1 MNIMKKILLSVLIIA
16 LILVPLVFYALAG
29 SVGAFFTK
37 VSRTDDAADGAYIDT
52 EWIIGKSAEEIEERF
67 GNSEFI
73 YAGVHEYYVYYYIT
87 YENGVATG
95 VSKRP

>member
-1 MNIMKKILLSVLIIA
+1 MKKILLSVLIIA

-29 SVGAFFTK
+29 SVWALFTK
-37 VSRTDDAADGAYIDT
+37 VSRTDAASNGAYIDT

-73 YAGVHEYYVYYYIT
+73 LAGVDEYYTYCYYIT

-95 VSKRP
+95 VSIRT